1 MLKFFYNKFWYPVMG
16 KLLLRFV
23 HVIEGKDK
31 KDLHNKEN
39 KDRLK
44 K

>member
-1 MLKFFYNKFWYPVMG
+1 MLKFFYNKFWYPILG
-16 KLLLRFV
+16 KILLRFV
-23 HVIEGKDK
+23 HLIEGKDK
-31 KDLHNKEN
+31 KDLFTKET